1 LSFGFIYSHR
11 YIHFTRQ
18 CLSVVI
24 CRFEVNGNIRVLV
37 PEDAGLSVVKGAVV
51 FGRQPEKIDSR

>member
-1 LSFGFIYSHR
+1 M
-11 YIHFTRQ
+11 
-18 CLSVVI
+18 I